1 MFSTNLRNPDPPSL
15 PAPPVCPIS
24 PRWKGSCGACRPN
37 VLYATISIR
46 RARQH
51 GGSAYHHPG
60 KRGRTRPSPYAR
72 VSCSRAA
79 RFCKDGSK
87 NSRKANAS
95 LRLQTMSMCYP
106 SQRECGKTT
115 YGLGTRVSPGTFTGL
130 WHRGRPSAYENANPH
145 QIFTTLKQI
154 LPTGANSWQKL
165 LLPVDFPHLPQHT
178 CPNFALCVHRA
189 PGVPSNTVRAAD
201 SRRKKVR
208 AKKKPVRL
216 DCPWP
221 RRKHYGA
228 GSDIIQLCSCIL
240 LIPGCWKI
248 ATNRLDAIPAG
259 IQIPTP

>member
-1 MFSTNLRNPDPPSL
+1 MPSECFIRNHQHTSGTTARGKRVPSSRQTRANKAIPL
-15 PAPPVCPIS
+15 CS
-24 PRWKGSCGACRPN
+24 GF
-37 VLYATISIR
+37 VL
-46 RARQH
+46 Q
-51 GGSAYHHPG
+51 GSAFLQRWQQELQEG
-60 KRGRTRPSPYAR
+60 ERLS
-72 VSCSRAA
+72 
-79 RFCKDGSK
+79 
-87 NSRKANAS
+87 AS
-95 LRLQTMSMCYP
+95 QTMSMCYP